1 MFKNLEE
8 FIIVFIKVEYDDA
21 SSYFILFEHKEK
33 PFYNDWQYVIIQSP
47 GRLPIK
53 KVKYCNIIDI
63 GGMIMVKKKI
73 STALS
78 AALIVSMLATGLIVT
93 IQGNTT
99 LEIAKSAGDKKVE
112 VVKA

>member
-1 MFKNLEE
+1 
-8 FIIVFIKVEYDDA
+8 
-21 SSYFILFEHKEK
+21 
-33 PFYNDWQYVIIQSP
+33 
-47 GRLPIK
+47 
-53 KVKYCNIIDI
+53 
-63 GGMIMVKKKI
+63 MVKKKI

-78 AALIVSMLATGLIVT
+78 AALIVSMLATGLIVN